1 MTNNYHI
8 PVMLPESIDALAI
21 NGKGIYVDVTFGGGG
36 HSTEILSNIT
46 TGKLVVFDKDE
57 DAKNNI
63 LKDERVRFVPHD
75 FRYIKKYLRYLEL
88 YPVDGILAD
97 LGISSHQIDTD
108 ERGFA
113 HRMDGDL
120 DMRMDI
126 NSPLDAKEVLHAY
139 PEEALANL
147 FFQYGE
153 LKNGRKIAKTIC
165 SHRRTTQITT
175 VNQLKQVLND
185 CAPKFEEHKFFS
197 KVFQAIR
204 IEVNQELEGLKE
216 LLEQGT
222 DCLAPGGRFAV
233 ITYHSLED
241 RIVKQFFN
249 TGNLQNEVVKDAF
262 GVPQSSITPTHRKPI
277 LPTAEEIDTNPRARS
292 AKLRVATKK

>member
-1 MTNNYHI
+1 
-8 PVMLPESIDALAI
+8 MLPESIDALAI

-46 TGKLVVFDKDE
+46 TGNLVVFDKDE

-126 NSPLDAKEVLHAY
+126 NSPLDAKEVIHNY
-139 PEEALANL
+139 NEKDLAKI

-153 LKNGRKIAKTIC
+153 LRNGNKISRTIC
-165 SHRRTTQITT
+165 SHRRTTKIQT

-185 CAPKFEEHKFFS
+185 CAPKFEEHKFYS

-216 LLEQGT
+216 LLVAGA
-222 DCLAPGGRFAV
+222 DSLKPGGRFAI

-249 TGNLQNEVVKDAF
+249 SGNLQNEIIKDEY
-262 GVPQSSITPTHRKPI
+262 GRTQSTIEPATRKPI
-277 LPTAEEIDTNPRARS
+277 LPTAEEIERNPRARS
-292 AKLRVATKK
+292 AKLRIAIKK